1 MLGDPV
7 SRSDLRVPSFLQTDA
22 KRNKSNQNE
31 TETTLVLRARTAL
44 TSSSHLK
51 HEGMSECTQLGKRAA
66 AEDAEEGDKLY
77 RFAVDWPRKVFPS
90 LSFTVSPEQL
100 KQQDPEGLSV
110 LSGKIGMLGSSGSIS
125 GKQIALSP
133 LGPKHK

>member
-51 HEGMSECTQLGKRAA
+51 HLISSQTRGMSECTQLGKRAA

-77 RFAVDWPRKVFPS
+77 RFAVDWPRKVSAARES
-90 LSFTVSPEQL
+90 LQR
-100 KQQDPEGLSV
+100 
-110 LSGKIGMLGSSGSIS
+110 
-125 GKQIALSP
+125 
-133 LGPKHK
+133 